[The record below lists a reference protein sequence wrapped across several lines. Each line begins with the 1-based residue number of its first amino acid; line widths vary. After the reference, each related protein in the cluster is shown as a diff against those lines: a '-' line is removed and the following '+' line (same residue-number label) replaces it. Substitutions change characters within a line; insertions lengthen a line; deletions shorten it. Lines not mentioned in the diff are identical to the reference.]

1 MPRYPQARI
10 LLALTVICLIWGS
23 TWLAIRINVQVMPPL
38 RAAGLR
44 FIVAGLLLAVVAGRR
59 RLPAGERPG
68 TIYWLGLAMAMV
80 TLPYACVY
88 WGEQHISS
96 GLTAVLFATYPLFV
110 TLLAQSGRAG
120 ERITRSLLGGLA
132 FGLAG
137 VALLFWDQMGMNG
150 TQSLTGSLLILV
162 SAFSSAVATVMVKR
176 RLAHL
181 DPFLINLRPM
191 LYGGLILMAMSL
203 ATEGEVPWTWSMR
216 GTAALLYLAIFGSA
230 VAFSIYFWLMR
241 TLPISRLSFI
251 VYVTPVL
258 ALLLGSL
265 VEHEPMTWNLI
276 LGALL
281 VLSGITMARRTG

>member
-1 MPRYPQARI
+1 M
-10 LLALTVICLIWGS
+10 
-23 TWLAIRINVQVMPPL
+23 

-44 FIVAGLLLAVVAGRR
+44 FIAAGLLLAAVAGRR

-68 TIYWLGLAMAMV
+68 TPYWLGLAMVMV

-110 TLLAQSGRAG
+110 TLLAQSGRGG
-120 ERITRSLLGGLA
+120 ERVTLPLLGGLA
-132 FGLAG
+132 FGLGG
-137 VALLFWDQMGMNG
+137 VGLLFWGQMGMNG
-150 TQSLTGSLLILV
+150 TQSLTGGILV
-162 SAFSSAVATVMVKR
+162 LFSALSSAIATVMVKR

-191 LYGGLILMAMSL
+191 LYGGLLLMAISL
-203 ATEGEVPWTWSMR
+203 ATEGDAPWTWTVR
-216 GTAALLYLAIFGSA
+216 GVTALLYLATFGSA
-230 VAFSIYFWLMR
+230 VAFSIYYWLMR

-251 VYVTPVL
+251 VYVTPII
-258 ALLLGSL
+258 ALLLGTL
-265 VEHEPMTWNLI
+265 VEHEPMTWNLV

-281 VLSGITMARRTG
+281 VLSGITMARRAH